1 MGEIDRPDGRRD
13 ARCADRDIDLL
24 ERGSIRLLGQLAHS
38 SNETF
43 LVEVVNGA
51 DQTGSSSVT
60 QRSWAIYKPEWGER
74 PLRDFPPGL
83 YRRERA
89 AFLLSESLGWGLVP
103 PTVVRE
109 EGPFGVGSLQLFIEH
124 DPAEHYFTLIDTLVD
139 GDPAHLDKLRRLAV
153 FDVVANNTD
162 RKAGHVLRGTD
173 GRLWGI
179 DHGLCFAA
187 PFKLRTVIWDFAGER
202 IDAGLLADVAPL
214 ADEVPAALAE
224 HLTWFEAAALQ
235 QRVQHLLEERVLPED
250 PTGMRFPWPLV

>member
-1 MGEIDRPDGRRD
+1 MDEIDRGDERRD

-24 ERGSIRLLGQLAHS
+24 ERGPIRLLGQLAHS

-43 LVEVVNGA
+43 LVEVGNDA
-51 DQTGSSSVT
+51 DQAGSSPVT
-60 QRSWAIYKPEWGER
+60 QRCWAIYKPEWGER

-89 AFLLSESLGWGLVP
+89 AFLLSESLGWGVVP
-103 PTVVRE
+103 PTVIRE
-109 EGPFGVGSLQLFIEH
+109 GGPFGVGSLQLFIDH
-124 DPAEHYFTLIDTLVD
+124 DPAEHYFTLVD
-139 GDPAHLDKLRRLAV
+139 GDPAHLDELRRLAV
-153 FDVVANNTD
+153 FDLVANNTD
-162 RKAGHVLRGTD
+162 RKAGHVLHGSD

-202 IDAGLLADVAPL
+202 VDAGLLADVAPL

-235 QRVQHLLEERVLPED
+235 QRVQHLLEEQVLPED

>member
-1 MGEIDRPDGRRD
+1 MDEIGGWDGQRD
-13 ARCADRDIDLL
+13 ARCVERDIDLL

-43 LVEVVNGA
+43 LVEVVNDA
-51 DQTGSSSVT
+51 DEPGSSPAT
-60 QRSWAIYKPEWGER
+60 QRCWAIYKPEWGER

-89 AFLLSESLGWGLVP
+89 AFLLSESLGWGVVP
-103 PTVVRE
+103 PTVIRE
-109 EGPFGVGSLQLFIEH
+109 EGPYGVGSLQLFVDH
-124 DPAEHYFTLIDTLVD
+124 DPAEHYFTLVD
-139 GDPAHLDKLRRLAV
+139 GDPAHLFELRRLAV
-153 FDVVANNTD
+153 FDLVANNTD
-162 RKAGHVLRGTD
+162 RKAGHVLHGTD

-235 QRVQHLLEERVLPED
+235 QRVEHLLQEQVLPVD

>member
-1 MGEIDRPDGRRD
+1 MDGIGGVDGQRD
-13 ARCADRDIDLL
+13 ARCAERDIDLL
-24 ERGSIRLLGQLAHS
+24 ERGSIQLLGTLAHS

-43 LVEVVNGA
+43 LVDVVQEAETNDSA
-51 DQTGSSSVT
+51 PVT
-60 QRSWAIYKPEWGER
+60 QRSWAIYKPEYGER

-89 AFLLSESLGWGLVP
+89 AFLLSESLGWGMVP
-103 PTVVRE
+103 PTVIRE
-109 EGPFGVGSLQLFIEH
+109 DGPFGVGSLQLFIDH
-124 DPAEHYFTLIDTLVD
+124 DPGEHYFTLVN
-139 GDPAHLDKLRRLAV
+139 GNSAHLDELRRLAV
-153 FDVVANNTD
+153 FDLVANNTD
-162 RKAGHVLRGTD
+162 RKAGHVLHGTD

-202 IDAGLLADVAPL
+202 VDAGLVADVAPL

-224 HLTWFEAAALQ
+224 LLTWFEAAALRE
-235 QRVQHLLEERVLPED
+235 RVQRLLEEQVLPED

>member
-1 MGEIDRPDGRRD
+1 MGEIDGGAGQRD
-13 ARCADRDIDLL
+13 ARCTERGIDLL

-43 LVEVVNGA
+43 LVEVVNDA
-51 DQTGSSSVT
+51 DQTGSSPVT
-60 QRSWAIYKPEWGER
+60 QGCWAIYKPEWGER

-89 AFLLSESLGWGLVP
+89 AFLLSESLGWGVVP
-103 PTVVRE
+103 PTVIRE
-109 EGPFGVGSLQLFIEH
+109 EGPFGVGSLQLFIDH
-124 DPAEHYFTLIDTLVD
+124 DPAEHYFTLVD
-139 GDPAHLDKLRRLAV
+139 GDPAHLDELRRLAV
-153 FDVVANNTD
+153 FDLVANNTD
-162 RKAGHVLRGTD
+162 RKAGHVLRGAD
-173 GRLWGI
+173 GRLRGI

-235 QRVQHLLEERVLPED
+235 KRVEHLLQEQVLPAD